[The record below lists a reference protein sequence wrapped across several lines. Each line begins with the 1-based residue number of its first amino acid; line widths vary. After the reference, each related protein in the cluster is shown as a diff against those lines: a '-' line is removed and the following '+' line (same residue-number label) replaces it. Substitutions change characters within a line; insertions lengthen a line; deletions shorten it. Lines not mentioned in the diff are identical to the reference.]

1 MKRLLR
7 RTAAAYLLL
16 IAFLLGLG
24 FFLVSYARDGAAW
37 ALDSANRHI
46 YDGGTLV
53 TTGQIT
59 DRTGEILAQSV
70 DGQRKYSEDSTT
82 RRALL
87 HLIGDSEGFITNSV
101 QKIYG
106 AKLAGYSM
114 LAGVHNLKDYN
125 MTGSIQLTVSAKVC
139 RTALEQLGSRKG
151 AVSVYNYK
159 TGEVLCMVSTPTFD
173 PENKPDIDLNEDR
186 YDGIYV
192 NRVLRGLYAPG
203 STFKLVV
210 AAAALENID
219 DIQSREFTC
228 DGKYV
233 ASDGE
238 IICNGKHGTLTFG
251 EALAESCNT
260 VFSQIAIELGPEI
273 LTAQAEKMGF
283 NQNFKADGFSYSG
296 GQFHVEN
303 ATQSELGWA
312 GIGQY
317 NDMASPFNM
326 MMIAGGIAAGGNAVV
341 PRIIQTSNSPLGL
354 PTTVRLWTNTRSVMA
369 ADTACV
375 LADMMRD
382 AAVHSFGSSFMSE
395 YGLCCK
401 TGTAE
406 IQTGEQPH
414 SWLVGF
420 LSDETAPLAFAIVVE
435 NGGSA
440 SSTTRSIAQRVL
452 TVAADEVR
460 KGE

>member
-16 IAFLLGLG
+16 IAFLVGLG
-24 FFLVSYARDGAAW
+24 FFLVSYARNGGTW

-46 YDGGTLV
+46 YSEGRLV
-53 TTGQIT
+53 TTGQII
-59 DRTGEILAQSV
+59 DRSGELLASSA
-70 DGQRKYSEDSTT
+70 DGKRKYSEDKTT

-101 QKIYG
+101 QKLYG
-106 AKLAGYSM
+106 ARLAGYGM
-114 LAGVHNLKDYN
+114 VAGVHNLKEYN
-125 MTGSIQLTVSAKVC
+125 MTGTVQLTVSASVC

-151 AVSVYNYK
+151 AICVYNYK

-173 PENKPDIDLNEDR
+173 PENKPDVDLTQDQ

-219 DIQSREFTC
+219 DIQSREFVC
-228 DGKYV
+228 EGKYK
-233 ASDGE
+233 ADDGD
-238 IICNGKHGTLTFG
+238 IICNGTHGKLSFD
-251 EALAESCNT
+251 EALAKSCNS
-260 VFSQIAIELGPEI
+260 VFSQIAIELGPQR
-273 LTAQAEKMGF
+273 LTAQAERMGF
-283 NQNFKADGFSYSG
+283 NQNFKIDGFSYSG
-296 GQFHVEN
+296 GQFHVEE
-303 ATQSELGWA
+303 ASQSQLGWS

-317 NDMASPFNM
+317 NDMANPFTM
-326 MMIAGGIAAGGNAVV
+326 MTIAGGIAGGGDAVS
-341 PRIIQTSNSPLGL
+341 PRLIKASQSPLGL
-354 PTTVRLWTNTRSVMA
+354 PATVQLWNQTRSIMN
-369 ADTACV
+369 ADTAAV
-375 LADMMRD
+375 LSEMMKGS
-382 AAVHSFGSSFMSE
+382 AVHSFGSGFLSD
-395 YGLCCK
+395 YGLRCK

-406 IQTGEQPH
+406 VKSGDAPH

-420 LSDETAPLAFAIVVE
+420 LTDETAPLAFAIVVE

-440 SSTTRSIAQRVL
+440 SATTRSIAQKVL
-452 TVAADEVR
+452 SAAAEEVR
-460 KGE
+460 RGD

>member
-16 IAFLLGLG
+16 IAFIVGLG
-24 FFLVSYARDGAAW
+24 FFLVSYARDGASW
-37 ALDSANRHI
+37 ALHQANRHI
-46 YDGGTLV
+46 YDAGRLV
-53 TTGQIT
+53 TTGAIT
-59 DRTGEILAQSV
+59 DRSGEVLAQSV
-70 DGQRKYSEDSTT
+70 DGKRVYHENKTT
-82 RRALL
+82 RRSLL
-87 HLIGDSEGFITNSV
+87 HLIGDTEGFINNSV

-106 AKLAGYSM
+106 ARLAGYGPLS
-114 LAGVHNLKDYN
+114 GVHSLKEFGR
-125 MTGSIQLTVSAKVC
+125 TGTVQLTVSASVC

-151 AVSVYNYK
+151 VVSIYNYK

-173 PENKPDIDLNEDR
+173 PENKPDVDLTEDK

-192 NRVLRGLYAPG
+192 NRVLRGLYPPG

-210 AAAALENID
+210 AAAALEHID
-219 DIQSREFTC
+219 GIQSREFTC
-228 DGKYV
+228 TGKYT

-238 IICNGKHGTLTFG
+238 IICNGTHGTLGFE
-251 EALAESCNT
+251 EALAQSCNS

-283 NQNFKADGFSYSG
+283 NQTRSADGFSYSG

-303 ATQSELGWA
+303 AGESDLGWA

-317 NDMASPFNM
+317 NDMANPFTM
-326 MMIAGGIAAGGNAVV
+326 MTIAGGIAAGGNAVT
-341 PRIIQTSNSPLGL
+341 PRLIEASKSPAGL
-354 PTTVRLWTNTRSVMA
+354 PTTVKLWTSSRRIME
-369 ADTACV
+369 ADTAAI
-375 LADMMRD
+375 LTDAMKD
-382 AAVHSFGSSFMSE
+382 AAAHSFGSGFLSD
-395 YGLCCK
+395 YGLRCK

-406 IQTGEQPH
+406 VQTGDAPH

-420 LSDETAPLAFAIVVE
+420 LEDETAPLAFAIVVE

-440 SSTTRSIAQRVL
+440 ASTTRSIAQKVL
-452 TVAADEVR
+452 PAAAELLR
-460 KGE
+460 KGA

>member
-7 RTAAAYLLL
+7 RTVAAYLLL
-16 IAFLLGLG
+16 IAFLAGLG
-24 FFLVSYARDGAAW
+24 FFLVSYARDGADW
-37 ALDSANRHI
+37 ALNSANRHI
-46 YDGGTLV
+46 YSSGKLV
-53 TTGQIT
+53 TTGQVT

-70 DGQRKYSEDSTT
+70 DGERKYSENKAT

-114 LAGVHNLKDYN
+114 ISGVHNLRDYN
-125 MTGSIQLTVSAKVC
+125 MTGSVQLTVSASVC

-151 AVSVYNYK
+151 AVCVYNYK
-159 TGEVLCMVSTPTFD
+159 TGEVLCMVSAPTFD
-173 PENKPDIDLNEDR
+173 PENKPDIDLEEDK

-192 NRVLRGLYAPG
+192 NRVLNGVYAPG

-210 AAAALENID
+210 AAAALESIP
-219 DIQSREFTC
+219 DIQTREFTC
-228 DGKYV
+228 EEKWEIDG
-233 ASDGE
+233 GE
-238 IICNGKHGTLTFG
+238 IICNHNHGILTFDQ
-251 EALAESCNT
+251 ALAQSCNIA
-260 VFSQIAIELGPEI
+260 FAQLAIELGPE
-273 LTAQAEKMGF
+273 LVTAQAEKMGF

-296 GQFHVEN
+296 GMFHVES

-317 NDMASPFNM
+317 NDMANPFTM
-326 MMIAGGIAAGGNAVV
+326 MTIAGGIANGGEAVS
-341 PRIIQTSNSPLGL
+341 PRLIKNSKSPLGL
-354 PTTVRLWTNTRSVMA
+354 PTSVQLWNNSRSIMN
-369 ADTACV
+369 ADTAAI
-375 LADMMRD
+375 LSDMMKD
-382 AAVHSFGSSFMSE
+382 AAVHSFGSSFLSD
-395 YGLCCK
+395 YGLRCK

-406 IQTGEQPH
+406 VESGDAPH

-440 SSTTRSIAQRVL
+440 ASTTRSIANKVL
-452 TVAADEVR
+452 TAAAEEVR
-460 KGE
+460 KGN